1 MLVTNEFKS
10 QFDPLT
16 LEDFKSVSSVLSEVP
31 SLVFYNCGVDSGA
44 SQPHKHIQVSI
55 VCVDFIHSSFHS
67 LSMSPINVLLIRL
80 WRSNQSSLTLTRLGI
95 VLFISFRTFCAES
108 VKKRRLL
115 LPPFL
120 AIIRDCWSAITTH
133 PIIS

>member
-55 VCVDFIHSSFHS
+55 VFINFIHSLFRSRN
-67 LSMSPINVLLIRL
+67 MRPANVLLISL
-80 WRSNQSSLTLTRLGI
+80 WRSNHLSLILTLLDI
-95 VLFISFRTFCAES
+95 ALSISFHTFYAES
-108 VKKRRLL
+108 KKRRRARLQ
-115 LPPFL
+115 PFL
-120 AIIRDCWSAITTH
+120 TITRDC
-133 PIIS
+133 

>member
-44 SQPHKHIQVSI
+44 SQPHKHIQVLI

-95 VLFISFRTFCAES
+95 VLFI
-108 VKKRRLL
+108 
-115 LPPFL
+115 
-120 AIIRDCWSAITTH
+120 
-133 PIIS
+133 

>member
-55 VCVDFIHSSFHS
+55 IFVNFIYS
-67 LSMSPINVLLIRL
+67 LSHSRNMRPANVLLISL
-80 WRSNQSSLTLTRLGI
+80 WRSNHLSLILTLLVI
-95 VLFISFRTFCAES
+95 ALFMSFHTFCAES
-108 VKKRRLL
+108 KRKRRALL
-115 LPPFL
+115 QLFL
-120 AIIRDCWSAITTH
+120 TITRDC
-133 PIIS
+133 

>member
-55 VCVDFIHSSFHS
+55 VFVNFIRSLFHS
-67 LSMSPINVLLIRL
+67 RNMRPANVLLISL
-80 WRSNQSSLTLTRLGI
+80 WRSNHLSLILTLLDI
-95 VLFISFRTFCAES
+95 ALFTSFHTFYAES
-108 VKKRRLL
+108 KKKRRARLQ
-115 LPPFL
+115 PFL
-120 AIIRDCWSAITTH
+120 TITRDC
-133 PIIS
+133 